1 MRLVALPSCDVPMR
15 LGTADRTGPGPSYCS
30 NLCPN
35 PLVIRSVTW
44 AGRIRGE
51 FSFMSAGWPTVCA
64 GLSCP
69 HLHVPFR
76 PSRWLGRPAG
86 LLPTTRER
94 RCSHVLPPLLSGLA
108 VCCWPPGCRGHHPPA
123 PAPRPRVAAGVL
135 TAVLGCR
142 SVPAFSPARAAF
154 TLHVSL
160 PSHPLCLLW
169 PPDWDRCLCVSPSWA
184 TAAGWPAM
192 ACRRCT

>member
-1 MRLVALPSCDVPMR
+1 MAALPSCDVPMR
-15 LGTADRTGPGPSYCS
+15 LGTADCLDLGRRYCS
-30 NLCPN
+30 AVCPN

-64 GLSCP
+64 TVSCP

-76 PSRWLGRPAG
+76 PSHWSGRPAG
-86 LLPTTRER
+86 LLPSSRER
-94 RCSHVLPPLLSGLA
+94 CCSPCPAPSGFRTGCPMLA
-108 VCCWPPGCRGHHPPA
+108 SGCRGHHPPA

-142 SVPAFSPARAAF
+142 SVPALSPARAAV
-154 TLHVSL
+154 TLPVSL
-160 PSHPLCLLW
+160 PSHSLCLLW
-169 PPDWDRCLCVSPSWA
+169 PLDWDRCSRVSPSWA